1 MKRFAIVAVFV
12 AVLPGQAQAINK
24 CTQKDGKVV
33 YQDAPCQNTAANNE
47 TVKTWGAGQ
56 AAPSAGG
63 TTAAG
68 FKRVE
73 PNGNMEGPAEA
84 AQLLAIYRRW
94 VDAERLALSTGRIA
108 LSGPVATMQAVQ
120 REAENVKVPACLDDA
135 KKSLVELAAKSVT
148 ALIQFMR
155 KNEFDSMV
163 YTLADR
169 GDLVRTF
176 ESHIERARCEKA
188 SAK

>member
-1 MKRFAIVAVFV
+1 MRLCACVVGVAALFV
-12 AVLPGQAQAINK
+12 GEAQAINK
-24 CTQKDGKVV
+24 CTQKDGKIV

-120 REAENVKVPACLDDA
+120 REAENVKVPECLDDA
-135 KKSLVELAAKSVT
+135 KKSLVELTRKSVT

-155 KNEFDSMV
+155 KNEFDSMI
-163 YTLADR
+163 YTIGDR

-176 ESHIERARCEKA
+176 ESHIERASCEKA
-188 SAK
+188 AAK